1 MRHDSRLSRT
11 LHVLVHMDRHGGPLT
26 SDTIAAMLGANP
38 VVIRRTLAGLRDYGY
53 LASGKGHG
61 GGWRL
66 ARPLGE
72 ITLLDVYRALG
83 APEPFAIG
91 LAVDHPE
98 CLVEQAVNASLAGA
112 MREAAALLEARL
124 GEVTLADVAAD
135 FDSRASVAGL
145 LPG

>member
-26 SDTIAAMLGANP
+26 SEAIAAMLGANP
-38 VVIRRTLAGLRDYGY
+38 VVIRRTLAGLRDRGY
-53 LASGKGHG
+53 VASGKGHG

-98 CLVEQAVNASLAGA
+98 CLVEQAVNASLAEA
-112 MREAAALLEARL
+112 LREAAALLETRL
-124 GEVTLADVAAD
+124 GRVTLADVATD
-135 FDSRASVAGL
+135 FDRRAAAAGVP
-145 LPG
+145 PG